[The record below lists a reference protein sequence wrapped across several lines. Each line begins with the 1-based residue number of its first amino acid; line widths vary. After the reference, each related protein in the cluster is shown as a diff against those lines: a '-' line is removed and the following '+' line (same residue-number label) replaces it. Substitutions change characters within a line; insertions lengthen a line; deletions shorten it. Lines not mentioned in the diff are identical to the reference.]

1 MGGFIFEIMYKNI
14 NLSLLLLFLI
24 SLGGMA
30 QTEVW
35 HEPLK
40 GDFIWD
46 GNIGLSHA
54 PLVYASKNWE
64 NQSISSK
71 GGSGIAVD
79 VNGTYMLSGKYGISF
94 GLGVSK
100 YNSELSLASYSDEI
114 NGLIDSDN
122 MAYNLIT
129 DASDIVEEHDLVA
142 FDIPVKFQMYIP
154 LGSKIV
160 FTGGVGFKLN
170 IPISASYELNDIRIT
185 TKAFYPDL
193 NFMLTDYEDLGLFTN
208 KTDWQQNGDL
218 NSKVNVSV
226 LLEAGITYP
235 VGPRLAVS
243 CKGYFSHGIGY
254 AVESDQQTY
263 LVEENAAYN
272 GLQSFLGNAKLMQVG
287 LKLGIVLYN

>member
-1 MGGFIFEIMYKNI
+1 MYKNI
-14 NLSLLLLFLI
+14 NLTLLLLFLI
-24 SLGGMA
+24 SLGSIA

-35 HEPLK
+35 TEPIK

-54 PLVYASKNWE
+54 PLMYAHKKWE
-64 NQSISSK
+64 NQSISSQ
-71 GGSGIAVD
+71 GGSGIAAD
-79 VNGTYMLSGKYGISF
+79 VNATYMLSDKYGISF

-100 YNSELSLASYSDEI
+100 YNSELSLAAYSDEI

-129 DASDIVEEHDLVA
+129 DASDVVEEHDLLA
-142 FDIPVKFQMYIP
+142 IDIPVKFQMYIP

-160 FTGGVGFKLN
+160 FTGGVGLKLN
-170 IPISASYELNDIRIT
+170 IPVSASYELKDIRIT

-193 NFMLTDYEDLGLFTN
+193 NFMLTDYEAMGLFTN
-208 KTDWQQNGDL
+208 KTDWEQNGDL
-218 NSKVNVSV
+218 NSRLNTSM

-235 VGPRLAVS
+235 VGTRLAVS
-243 CKGYFSHGIGY
+243 CKAYFSHGIGY
-254 AVESDQQTY
+254 AVKSDQQTY
-263 LVEENAAYN
+263 LVAENAEYN